1 MINEEFEFEKY
12 SNLNT
17 GKPWIYIKFKSDD
30 FRFEEHQ
37 KKVLKI
43 ICSNYFRWDRK
54 GLKWTFPD
62 RGMNEFNVYEYLVNG
77 TIPLEK
83 ISEVS
88 GEQILQRKGVRFDLR
103 NFKTEFV
110 NLEGRPL
117 YFIELLE
124 HGKILVNINLK
135 HWFFVKTDKTE
146 KDMAKKI
153 VISLV
158 GAQLSMTSKQIDFF
172 LNELHTIMFSLKFDY
187 DEH

>member
-103 NFKTEFV
+103 NFNTEFV

-117 YFIELLE
+117 
-124 HGKILVNINLK
+124 
-135 HWFFVKTDKTE
+135 FF
-146 KDMAKKI
+146 M
-153 VISLV
+153 V

-172 LNELHTIMFSLKFDY
+172 LNELHSIMFSLKFDY